1 MVGRK
6 ILDVPGTL
14 KSYKVPE
21 LSSFL
26 SINPRK
32 YTAGF
37 RLASPPQ
44 KKNKK
49 RWWGLE
55 IAPFRVEGNHPE
67 TSLLQESNLL
77 PLWELPAPRTEG
89 GA

>member
-37 RLASPPQ
+37 SLAPLQ
-44 KKNKK
+44 KKTKK
-49 RWWGLE
+49 WWWGLE
-55 IAPFRVEGNHPE
+55 IAPFRVEGNHSE

>member
-37 RLASPPQ
+37 SLAPLQ
-44 KKNKK
+44 KKKK
-49 RWWGLE
+49 KNG
-55 IAPFRVEGNHPE
+55 
-67 TSLLQESNLL
+67 
-77 PLWELPAPRTEG
+77 G
-89 GA
+89 GALKLPRSE

>member
-37 RLASPPQ
+37 SLATPPQ
-44 KKNKK
+44 KKTKNGGRALK
-49 RWWGLE
+49 
-55 IAPFRVEGNHPE
+55 
-67 TSLLQESNLL
+67 L
-77 PLWELPAPRTEG
+77 PRSE
-89 GA
+89 

>member
-14 KSYKVPE
+14 KSYKVPKS
-21 LSSFL
+21 SSFL

-37 RLASPPQ
+37 SLA
-44 KKNKK
+44 KKK
-49 RWWGLE
+49 WG
-55 IAPFRVEGNHPE
+55 V
-67 TSLLQESNLL
+67 
-77 PLWELPAPRTEG
+77 G
-89 GA
+89 G